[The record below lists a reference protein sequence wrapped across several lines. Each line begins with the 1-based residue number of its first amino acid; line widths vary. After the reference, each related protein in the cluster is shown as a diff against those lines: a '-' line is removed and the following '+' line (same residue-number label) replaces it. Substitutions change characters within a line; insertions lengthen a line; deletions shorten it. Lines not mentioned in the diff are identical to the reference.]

1 MLYIRII
8 CSDYGSHCCR
18 IVLKSREQWQCGLY
32 ESASCFDTHDCA
44 IEFLTAVA
52 IVGVF
57 ISPMNKQSGTVYI
70 GGQEIKSLN
79 VKKLRDLIGV
89 VAQEPVL
96 FATTIAE
103 NIRWGREDVT
113 DAEIEEAARQA
124 NAFNFISKLPE
135 VGLTVANVQYSA
147 RSSF

>member
-1 MLYIRII
+1 
-8 CSDYGSHCCR
+8 
-18 IVLKSREQWQCGLY
+18 
-32 ESASCFDTHDCA
+32 
-44 IEFLTAVA
+44 
-52 IVGVF
+52 
-57 ISPMNKQSGTVYI
+57 VYI
-70 GGQEIKSLN
+70 GGRPIKSLN

-135 VGLTVANVQYSA
+135 VGLTIAIVYFCV
-147 RSSF
+147 R

>member
-1 MLYIRII
+1 M
-8 CSDYGSHCCR
+8 
-18 IVLKSREQWQCGLY
+18 
-32 ESASCFDTHDCA
+32 
-44 IEFLTAVA
+44 FL
-52 IVGVF
+52 F
-57 ISPMNKQSGTVYI
+57 SLFRLNKQSGTVYI
-70 GGQEIKSLN
+70 GGREIKSLN

-124 NAFNFISKLPE
+124 NAFDFISKLPE
-135 VGLTVANVQYSA
+135 VYRVTSLVQRFFHNFIVNFPEKPSLFFNFFPTLK
-147 RSSF
+147 SSEMKK

>member
-1 MLYIRII
+1 M
-8 CSDYGSHCCR
+8 
-18 IVLKSREQWQCGLY
+18 
-32 ESASCFDTHDCA
+32 
-44 IEFLTAVA
+44 
-52 IVGVF
+52 
-57 ISPMNKQSGTVYI
+57 YI
-70 GGQEIKSLN
+70 GGRPIKSFN

-96 FATTIAE
+96 FAATIAE

-135 VGLTVANVQYSA
+135 VGLTVANVLYSV